1 MSRAEGLRSLRARPL
16 EVEIRDRLGVLRS
29 RQAQVQTPG
38 SRTSSANL
46 LGGSRLRSAI
56 TNLGGPRWSSAVDGS
71 PPSVIS
77 CTPPNAAP
85 SGGPILMTTCS
96 APDHADNAEVADL
109 NLPDPAA
116 TTESGRNVEGAMFRG
131 GIPSSGCSQPTDPA
145 VHGYG
150 GQSSQGRRYNSR
162 RSASWSDTALE
173 AAVQAVDAGESIR
186 GASRCFGILP
196 TSLRDHIYGRSLGRK
211 RGRQGVLCKHEED
224 QLVDYIV
231 KMQSLGWPMT
241 IGLVRL
247 KVAEICQDRPNPFT
261 HGIPG

>member
-1 MSRAEGLRSLRARPL
+1 MSRAKGLRSLRARPV
-16 EVEIRDRLGVLRS
+16 EAEIRDRLGMLRS

-131 GIPSSGCSQPTDPA
+131 GIPSSGCSEPTDPT

-150 GQSSQGRRYNSR
+150 GQSLQGRRYSSH
-162 RSASWSDTALE
+162 RSAS
-173 AAVQAVDAGESIR
+173 
-186 GASRCFGILP
+186 
-196 TSLRDHIYGRSLGRK
+196 
-211 RGRQGVLCKHEED
+211 
-224 QLVDYIV
+224 
-231 KMQSLGWPMT
+231 
-241 IGLVRL
+241 
-247 KVAEICQDRPNPFT
+247 
-261 HGIPG
+261 